1 MFMDFGI
8 ASTSLSIVIPVVLSP
23 EQDSK
28 NASIGDGMAPVMTKA
43 AQDIIADIIQDRV
56 TIKNAVL
63 FDIAVYFSFIKK
75 NSRRLI
81 RQRPMVNGSSLDTT
95 KNSL

>member
-1 MFMDFGI
+1 MDFGI

-28 NASIGDGMAPVMTKA
+28 NASIGDGIAPVMTKA

-81 RQRPMVNGSSLDTT
+81 RQRPMANGSSLDTT